1 MPAWS
6 KYYIREYH
14 KIINIHGLKGTKNN
28 PSLQLHLDR
37 DITDGPLLWKI
48 CPYTVDR
55 YCPYLT
61 MRLQ

>member
-48 CPYTVDR
+48 CPYR
-55 YCPYLT
+55 
-61 MRLQ
+61 